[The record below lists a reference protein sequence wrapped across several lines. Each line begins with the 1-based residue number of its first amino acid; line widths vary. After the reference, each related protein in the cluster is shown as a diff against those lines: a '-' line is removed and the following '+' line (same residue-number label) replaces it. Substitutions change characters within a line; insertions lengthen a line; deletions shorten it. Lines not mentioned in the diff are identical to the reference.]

1 MTSDL
6 TVILE
11 DRPGTLSD
19 VGEALGKA
27 GINIDG
33 LCGFPVEG
41 KGCLH
46 LLVEDAANARSALKS
61 VGIEV
66 RETSDKFWSWKLRTA
81 RGHSEMLVVVLPMPR

>member
-11 DRPGTLSD
+11 DRPGTLAD

-33 LCGFPVEG
+33 FCGFPVEG

-46 LLVEDAANARSALKS
+46 LLLEDAASARSALKA

-66 RETSDKFWSWKLRTA
+66 IYVASNSRIVIGADDIEKARTA
-81 RGHSEMLVVVLPMPR
+81 L